1 MDVLAELKPHLEI
14 LEKVETFEKKR
25 ELNRLLLFFAI
36 AGFISIIGGWIEYV
50 FYRLFD
56 ISSTFFIFGMTG
68 QAELAPTAEPI
79 LFFSIWLIYLIPI
92 SGILIF
98 TLGTPGIV
106 NWNKSYRII
115 GATAIV
121 LFIVAHITI
130 LFFGTSNSK
139 LISGV
144 WGTAIC
150 VGLLFTSQI
159 LAKEIDNKSIRLGLI
174 AFSLIVFAL
183 GLITVIM
190 IPEEESML
198 FFGSVFGILL
208 TISGMTTYIKVG
220 KANIPMEEGT

>member
-92 SGILIF
+92 SGIIIF
-98 TLGTPGIV
+98 TLGTPGFI

-115 GATAIV
+115 GATAIL
-121 LFIVAHITI
+121 LFIVGHITI

-139 LISGV
+139 LIPGV
-144 WGTAIC
+144 WGTALC
-150 VGLLFTSQI
+150 VGLLFTCQI
-159 LAKEIDNKSIRLGLI
+159 LAKEIDNKFIQLGLI
-174 AFSLIVFAL
+174 TFSLIAFAL
-183 GLITVIM
+183 GLITVIV
-190 IPEEESML
+190 IPEEVGML
-198 FFGSVFGILL
+198 FYGCVFGILL
-208 TISGMTTYIKVG
+208 TISGMMTYIKVG
-220 KANIPMEEGT
+220 KTNIPLEEGI

>member
-14 LEKVETFEKKR
+14 LEKVEQFEKKR

-68 QAELAPTAEPI
+68 QAELTPTAEPI

-92 SGILIF
+92 SGIIIF
-98 TLGTPGIV
+98 TLGTPGFI

>member
-68 QAELAPTAEPI
+68 QAELAPTVEPI

-92 SGILIF
+92 SGIIIF
-98 TLGTPGIV
+98 TLGTPGFI